1 MKMLT
6 LLLENQITITTY
18 FDVADTSIK
27 SAGPE
32 GNPFYDIY
40 WLAKEYEEHQII
52 QNHPNTA
59 QSPTSR
65 LWYYLSNY
73 HQACTHAS
81 TPTYILSNL
90 STPGT
95 HFPVLLSTVVRSQ
108 FRSSLQPS

>member
-59 QSPTSR
+59 Q
-65 LWYYLSNY
+65 YLPQGFGTY
-73 HQACTHAS
+73 PITTTPCKHICTPS
-81 TPTYILSNL
+81 TN
-90 STPGT
+90 
-95 HFPVLLSTVVRSQ
+95 
-108 FRSSLQPS
+108 

>member
-40 WLAKEYEEHQII
+40 WLAKEYDEHRSIQT
-52 QNHPNTA
+52 QNHPNTV
-59 QSPTSR
+59 QSPQGFST
-65 LWYYLSNY
+65 YLITMTPCK
-73 HQACTHAS
+73 HTCTPF
-81 TPTYILSNL
+81 TN
-90 STPGT
+90 
-95 HFPVLLSTVVRSQ
+95 
-108 FRSSLQPS
+108 